1 MHTSNLRKVGGS
13 VMLSVPP
20 ALLQQLHL
28 ETGSTVN
35 LSIENNQL
43 VVKPQTKPSY
53 TLAELL
59 EESDYAQIETD
70 DEWVGLTAVGNELL

>member
-13 VMLSVPP
+13 IMLSVPP

-28 ETGSTVN
+28 ETGSAVN

-43 VVKPQTKPSY
+43 MVRPQTKPSY

-59 EESDYAQIETD
+59 ASSDYSQVETD
-70 DEWVGLTAVGNELL
+70 DEWTSSSAVGSEIL

>member
-59 EESDYAQIETD
+59 AKSDYSQVETD
-70 DEWVGLTAVGNELL
+70 DEWVGSSAVGNELL